1 VSERDIPYEIP
12 EPEYVEVDPRQLG
25 RLRSKLNNWW
35 GDQIPLAI
43 CVRCKQRYTED
54 PNRDSVGE
62 PMHED
67 PEDDL
72 EVVCNDC
79 LEQEFTDSLKRDI
92 EEVIDERLDQVVEM
106 SRRMVESLNIQ
117 MASALTAR
125 AEIFRETLD
134 QVRTDIEMV
143 PSHLP
148 PMSAPVGGMSAP
160 GPQPSVPDRAQR
172 NVDAIITGVI
182 VLIVG
187 NALWYAI
194 LWYAQTGTWEFE
206 ELLAYFLQ
214 VVLQHLDWPL
224 DPPIPPPS

>member
-1 VSERDIPYEIP
+1 MD
-12 EPEYVEVDPRQLG
+12 
-25 RLRSKLNNWW
+25 
-35 GDQIPLAI
+35 
-43 CVRCKQRYTED
+43 
-54 PNRDSVGE
+54 
-62 PMHED
+62 
-67 PEDDL
+67 
-72 EVVCNDC
+72 
-79 LEQEFTDSLKRDI
+79 KRDRAELRRI
-92 EEVIDERLDQVVEM
+92 RKLEAQVRSLMVQVEEAYSEELRRMMEIRAAANAQAERARTAYEAQVGEM

-206 ELLAYFLQ
+206 ELLAYCLQ
-214 VVLQHLDWPL
+214 VVRQHLDLPL
-224 DPPIPPPS
+224 APPIPPPS